1 MKIWTEDGMREAKA
15 PGIEL
20 TDSSLV
26 HAEVMVTTEDIKRE
40 AEDLEKLE
48 ERSSK
53 MKKAVQA
60 GMEQRGRTSAELMA
74 ADEDKAVIKR
84 IKEEVL
90 WAKENEAKED
100 MDDIKKK
107 ILAVNKFEEE
117 SRQGEKAKPVH
128 MGILR
133 EALASDAHKVWSSW
147 EEYRAGVLS
156 LDNLQMWNRKAKTPF
171 TGLTNEEKRS
181 DFVLADEILAIL
193 REHGLIK

>member
-107 ILAVNKFEEE
+107 ILVKI
-117 SRQGEKAKPVH
+117 RV
-128 MGILR
+128 
-133 EALASDAHKVWSSW
+133 
-147 EEYRAGVLS
+147 
-156 LDNLQMWNRKAKTPF
+156 
-171 TGLTNEEKRS
+171 
-181 DFVLADEILAIL
+181 
-193 REHGLIK
+193 